1 MQLFDDMARQRAQ
14 IYRWFSLLLFQ
25 ELSDEALAGLR
36 DKNNLVLMNGLKFI
50 PELLLPTR
58 QFQRRLCAALKR
70 KARQQELAADF
81 ASLFLL
87 PSPTGVSPYAGH
99 YPHTTPSEERRI
111 MRQWLVELELAPE
124 NNEAADHI
132 AIQLALMAALIE
144 GDPHSEILLAQQYH
158 FLHQHLLVWL
168 PLFSKRSYQRDNF
181 GFYAAAIGLLLRFI
195 QLDIEWIIDSFPMR
209 DSNEG

>member
-36 DKNNLVLMNGLKFI
+36 DKNNLALMNGLKFI

-81 ASLFLL
+81 AALTYRGIPIRRTLSTYDAFRGTQNHA
-87 PSPTGVSPYAGH
+87 SMAGGVGTRPGK
-99 YPHTTPSEERRI
+99 
-111 MRQWLVELELAPE
+111 Q
-124 NNEAADHI
+124 
-132 AIQLALMAALIE
+132 
-144 GDPHSEILLAQQYH
+144 
-158 FLHQHLLVWL
+158 
-168 PLFSKRSYQRDNF
+168 
-181 GFYAAAIGLLLRFI
+181 
-195 QLDIEWIIDSFPMR
+195 
-209 DSNEG
+209 